1 MDRKVYDDG
10 NSFDIKNMADIKN
23 VVKKLGILS
32 GGVLSVAFIVILV
45 FRLLWVTGV
54 EKHEFA
60 YTFDR
65 LDGSISEITN
75 SGWIIRTP
83 IRYKVYTVDCRP
95 IQITI
100 SANQRVLNAKLV
112 RFNPRGLKEF
122 IEWHGAGAGSGINSP
137 LNEIL
142 KCYAFDT
149 VNGADCP
156 FLEVLQDISPNQGMI
171 KTNEGK

>member
-1 MDRKVYDDG
+1 MNSEMNDG
-10 NSFDIKNMADIKN
+10 KNEFSMKKLM
-23 VVKKLGILS
+23 KKLGHVLGGILL
-32 GGVLSVAFIVILV
+32 GTFIMLLI
-45 FRLLWVTGV
+45 FRMLWVTGV

-65 LDGSISEITN
+65 SDGSISEITN
-75 SGWIIRTP
+75 SGWVVRTP

-122 IEWHGAGAGSGINSP
+122 IEWHGAGAGGGINSQ
-137 LNEIL
+137 LSEIL

-156 FLEVLQDISPNQGMI
+156 FLEVLQDISPNQGVMNSDM
-171 KTNEGK
+171 K